1 MITATRTS
9 CQFLKKTAYKADRFI
24 KTYEF
29 QLISLPGLLP
39 TLPFLRR
46 IDRYSI
52 IVVRHTCSTAIL
64 QGVTMKMLYPVVP
77 PVKLSSAEVAAIS
90 SRRIQ
95 YVAATID
102 VSRELS
108 ALCLGAYV
116 FLCLVRCSFR
126 LKGLRDVQAGL
137 SHLNA
142 PATSEISF

>member
-1 MITATRTS
+1 MSI
-9 CQFLKKTAYKADRFI
+9 FKKKAYKADRFI

-29 QLISLPGLLP
+29 QLISLLGLLP

-64 QGVTMKMLYPVVP
+64 QGVTMKMLHPVVP

-95 YVAATID
+95 YVAAIID

-108 ALCLGAYV
+108 ALYLGAYV
-116 FLCLVRCSFR
+116 F
-126 LKGLRDVQAGL
+126 
-137 SHLNA
+137 
-142 PATSEISF
+142 